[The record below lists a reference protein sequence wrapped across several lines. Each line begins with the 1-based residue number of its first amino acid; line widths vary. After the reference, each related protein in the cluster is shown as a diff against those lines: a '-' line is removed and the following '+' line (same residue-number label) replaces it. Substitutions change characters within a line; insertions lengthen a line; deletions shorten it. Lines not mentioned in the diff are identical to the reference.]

1 MADAE
6 LEEQLFAYAAGTLDA
21 AARARVEAAL
31 DADPEL
37 RRRLRCYEAVC
48 DGMVRRLPEA
58 PSLPSADVIVAI
70 ARAAKAPQSSKPMP
84 QGFFAWLAGP
94 ALRPAAA
101 LAALL
106 IVAQAAVITGMVGE
120 RAEQEPTRAL
130 APGENAVVFVV
141 ALDPAATEADIRA
154 LLLKAGGTIIDG
166 PRQLGDYRIS
176 VPANRAD
183 YAKSLFEESGIAEY
197 VRAED
202 AK

>member
-1 MADAE
+1 MADAG
-6 LEEQLFAYAAGTLDA
+6 LEDLLFAYAAGALDA

-31 DADPEL
+31 DADPGL
-37 RRRLRCYEAVC
+37 RRRLRWYEAVC

-58 PSLPSADVIVAI
+58 PSLPSPDVIVAA
-70 ARAAKAPQSSKPMP
+70 ARAARHNAPR
-84 QGFFAWLAGP
+84 GFFAWLAGP

-106 IVAQAAVITGMVGE
+106 IVAQAAIITGLVGE
-120 RAEQEPTRAL
+120 RTGQEPTRAL
-130 APGENAVVFVV
+130 APGEKAVVFVV
-141 ALDPAATEADIRA
+141 AFDPAATEADIRA

-166 PRQLGDYRIS
+166 PRQLGDYRVS
-176 VPANRAD
+176 VPANRAG

-202 AK
+202 ASK

>member
-6 LEEQLFAYAAGTLDA
+6 FEDLLFAYAAGSLDA

-37 RRRLRCYEAVC
+37 RRRLRWYEAVC
-48 DGMVRRLPEA
+48 DGMVARLPQP
-58 PSLPSADVIVAI
+58 PSLPSPDVIVAA
-70 ARAAKAPQSSKPMP
+70 ARAARRNAPR
-84 QGFFAWLAGP
+84 GFFAWLAGP

-106 IVAQAAVITGMVGE
+106 IVAQAAIIAGLVGE
-120 RAEQEPTRAL
+120 RAAQEPVRAL
-130 APGENAVVFVV
+130 TPGAQSADGAVVFVV
-141 ALDPAATEADIRA
+141 AFDPQATEADIRA

-197 VRAED
+197 VRAEEA

>member
-1 MADAE
+1 MADAD
-6 LEEQLFAYAAGTLDA
+6 LEDLLFAYAAGSLDA
-21 AARARVEAAL
+21 AARSRMEAAL

-37 RRRLRCYEAVC
+37 RRRLRWYESVC
-48 DGMVRRLPEA
+48 DGLVARLPPA
-58 PSLPSADVIVAI
+58 PSLPAPDVIVAA
-70 ARAAKAPQSSKPMP
+70 ARAARRNAP

-106 IVAQAAVITGMVGE
+106 IVAQAAIITGLVGE
-120 RAEQEPTRAL
+120 RGGEEPVRAL
-130 APGENAVVFVV
+130 APDQAAVVFVV
-141 ALDPAATEADIRA
+141 AFDPQATEADIRA

-166 PRQLGDYRIS
+166 PRQLGDYRVS

-197 VRAED
+197 VRAEE
-202 AK
+202 ATK

>member
-1 MADAE
+1 
-6 LEEQLFAYAAGTLDA
+6 
-21 AARARVEAAL
+21 VEAAL

-37 RRRLRCYEAVC
+37 RRRLRWYEAVC
-48 DGMVRRLPEA
+48 DGMVARLPQA
-58 PSLPSADVIVAI
+58 PSLPSADVIIAI
-70 ARAAKAPQSSKPMP
+70 ARAAKAPHSSTPAP
-84 QGFFAWLAGP
+84 RGFFAWLARP

-106 IVAQAAVITGMVGE
+106 IVAQAAIIAGLVGE
-120 RAEQEPTRAL
+120 RAGEEPTRSL
-130 APGENAVVFVV
+130 SSGPQAPNGAVVFVV
-141 ALDPAATEADIRA
+141 AFDPQATEAAIRT

-176 VPANRAD
+176 VPANRAG

-202 AK
+202 ASK

>member
-6 LEEQLFAYAAGTLDA
+6 FEDLLFAYAAGSLDA

-37 RRRLRCYEAVC
+37 RRRLRWYEAVC

-58 PSLPSADVIVAI
+58 PSLPAAEVIVAV
-70 ARAAKAPQSSKPMP
+70 ARAAKHNAP

-106 IVAQAAVITGMVGE
+106 IVAQAAIITGLVGE
-120 RAEQEPTRAL
+120 RAEIEPVRAL
-130 APGENAVVFVV
+130 APGQKAVVFVV
-141 ALDPAATEADIRA
+141 AFDPQATEADIRA

-183 YAKSLFEESGIAEY
+183 YARSLFEESGIAEY

-202 AK
+202 ASK